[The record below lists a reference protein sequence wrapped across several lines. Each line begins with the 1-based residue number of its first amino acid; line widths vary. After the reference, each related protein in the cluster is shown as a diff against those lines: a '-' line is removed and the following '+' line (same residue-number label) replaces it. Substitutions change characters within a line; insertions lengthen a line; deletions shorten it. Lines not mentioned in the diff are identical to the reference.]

1 MEDIE
6 MAGTGD
12 KLKGNIKEGVG
23 KMTDDKRLESEGKT
37 DRAKGEVKDAA
48 HDVKE
53 AGKGARDS
61 LRKE

>member
-1 MEDIE
+1 

-12 KLKGNIKEGVG
+12 KIKGNIKEGVG

-37 DRAKGEVKDAA
+37 DKAKGEVKDAA

-53 AGKGARDS
+53 AAKGVRDS